1 MRPGLDR
8 ASPDGLL
15 EEGYLLV
22 AADHRRLDA
31 DGGAPTTPTRRHGHR
46 SPGGH
51 GKGLAFEWQ
60 CQQLLVLDELSRQ
73 RMSDR
78 AHQHAAWRRCLLQ
91 ARRSVDSV
99 ASDHAVALDADAPE
113 VDEHL
118 AGLHADPQPELG
130 PALRRELEPEV
141 SHCRLHLEGG
151 SHGAFGVVLVDG
163 RHAED
168 GQHGI
173 AGELLDRA
181 LVPVA
186 SAERRSNARL
196 TKAWTSSGSVV
207 SLRLV
212 KPTRSANRMVATLRS
227 RPDPVAP
234 ASAEGDASSAGEPS
248 PTVWPHDGQNLAPV
262 GRVAPHAEQEACV
275 GVPHA
280 GQKRVPWSRA

>member
-173 AGELLDRA
+173 AGELL
-181 LVPVA
+181 VPSGLRREA
-186 SAERRSNARL
+186 IERPADQGLDQLRV
-196 TKAWTSSGSVV
+196 G
-207 SLRLV
+207 RLV
-212 KPTRSANRMVATLRS
+212 EAREADEIGKQ
-227 RPDPVAP
+227 DG
-234 ASAEGDASSAGEPS
+234 GDLA
-248 PTVWPHDGQNLAPV
+248 LAPGS
-262 GRVAPHAEQEACV
+262 GRT
-275 GVPHA
+275 GVC
-280 GQKRVPWSRA
+280 GR